1 MEKIILNE
9 DKLLD
14 SDIDVVVTR
23 VKVFLMND
31 KNEIMVARS
40 GGGCQLPGG
49 HVEEGEDLFDTVI
62 REIKEE
68 TGMVLER
75 DDIVEPFFE
84 VSHYIKNYKNLGIN
98 RVAKIIYYL
107 VRTNRTADIS
117 NINLTE
123 NEKNNNFVIDSINFD
138 DFEIVLNDI
147 KHNNEKEIN
156 RVIAT
161 EILYAFGFL
170 KKHLTKE

>member
-1 MEKIILNE
+1 M
-9 DKLLD
+9 
-14 SDIDVVVTR
+14 
-23 VKVFLMND
+23 
-31 KNEIMVARS
+31 
-40 GGGCQLPGG
+40 
-49 HVEEGEDLFDTVI
+49 
-62 REIKEE
+62 
-68 TGMVLER
+68 
-75 DDIVEPFFE
+75 
-84 VSHYIKNYKNLGIN
+84 GIN

-107 VRTNRTADIS
+107 VRTNRIADIS